1 MYLVSNM
8 WGYNLVKFIPMSEED
23 LKYKRYEPIT
33 GSLIVVECEEKIL
46 IGYNTRRKQW
56 ELPAGSIEMGES
68 PRDCAI
74 RELYEETN
82 QSVDNARFIGLVKLY
97 DSNKE
102 LMDYQ
107 ALYYAV
113 LDKLESFSENE
124 EMNEIKL
131 WDLKEEI
138 EEFDTV
144 EREILNI
151 CLSAINDRE

>member
-8 WGYNLVKFIPMSEED
+8 WGYNLVQFISMSEQD
-23 LKYKRYEPIT
+23 LKSKRYNPIT
-33 GSLIVVECEEKIL
+33 GSLIVVDCDEKIL

-56 ELPAGSIEMGES
+56 ELPAGGIEMGES

-97 DSNKE
+97 DSNTE

-107 ALYYAV
+107 ALYYTV
-113 LDKLESFSENE
+113 IDKLESFSENE

-131 WDLKEEI
+131 WDLKDEI

-151 CLSAINDRE
+151 CLNVINDN